1 MAGAATTNNENGNSQ
16 VGLSLETQQWIT
28 MLGFVSLNPTYDLKL
43 FGSGLSGSGK
53 ENL

>member
-28 MLGFVSLNPTYDLKL
+28 MLGFVSLNPTYKFTVKQPI
-43 FGSGLSGSGK
+43 FG
-53 ENL
+53 